1 MKKSP
6 YLCKTKEI
14 DNDSDTNLKKVEKRF
29 GRLKNSSYLCET
41 KIKWSVRLL
50 DRTGF
55 FSEIKQRFES
65 STDYKYGPFVYRTR
79 KRNRFIC
86 LGRLTFRLENRVFES
101 STGYKISRG
110 RAVVARKAHN
120 LEVIGSSPV
129 PATKK
134 EK

>member
-6 YLCKTKEI
+6 YLC
-14 DNDSDTNLKKVEKRF
+14 
-29 GRLKNSSYLCET
+29 ET
-41 KIKWSVRLL
+41 KMKWSVRLL

-86 LGRLTFRLENRVFES
+86 LGRPTFRLEDRVFES
-101 STGYKISRG
+101 STGYKKDILRG

-120 LEVIGSSPV
+120 LEVVGSSPA
-129 PATKK
+129 PATK

>member
-1 MKKSP
+1 MKK
-6 YLCKTKEI
+6 I
-14 DNDSDTNLKKVEKRF
+14 EKRF

-41 KIKWSVRLL
+41 KNKWSVRLL

-65 STDYKYGPFVYRTR
+65 FTDYKYGPFVYRTR
-79 KRNRFIC
+79 KRNRLVC
-86 LGRLTFRLENRVFES
+86 LGRPTFRLEDRVFES

-134 EK
+134 KNESFSKLFRNVGYK